1 MNKLLFCNIKKS
13 VILNIVGGIMKKGF
27 TLIELL
33 AVIVI
38 LAIIALISTPLV
50 FRYIN
55 NSRLRSFEISIH
67 NVDSAVDYY
76 MVTKKLKE
84 ETIGNPE
91 IIDVKDLSLDDKNSL
106 SGSVTIYD
114 TDGEYSISYNNVTDG
129 NYVIKG
135 DNKNKEIISINSISQ
150 PILLANNDKIII
162 DSYKY
167 CIYGLA
173 DVSNFETLFKVIGGD
188 IEFVKSSQG
197 FYGTGAKVNVKKDGQ
212 IVETYSVVIFGDM
225 NGDSVTDGFD
235 AAIMDLALNNHTQLT
250 ASQQLAADVNR
261 NGKLDKEDYDL
272 VTKISVGLCSV
283 DQHTGKNNC

>member
-1 MNKLLFCNIKKS
+1 
-13 VILNIVGGIMKKGF
+13 MKKGF

-38 LAIIALISTPLV
+38 LSIIALIATPLV
-50 FRYIN
+50 LKYIN

-76 MVTKKLKE
+76 VVTKKLKE
-84 ETIGNPE
+84 DTIGNPE
-91 IIDVKDLSLDDKNSL
+91 IINVKDLRLDDKNSL

-114 TDGEYSISYNNVTDG
+114 ADGEYSVSYNNVTDG

-135 DNKNKEIISINSISQ
+135 DSKNKKIINVDSISQ

-162 DSYKY
+162 DSYKH
-167 CIYGLA
+167 CIYGLD

-188 IEFVKSSQG
+188 IEFAKSGQG
-197 FYGTGAKVNVKKDGQ
+197 FYGTGATVNVKKDGQ
-212 IVETYSVVIFGDM
+212 IVETYSVVIFGDV
-225 NGDSVTDGFD
+225 NGDSVPDAFD
-235 AAIMDLALNNHTQLT
+235 AAMIDLALNNFKLLDEYQL
-250 ASQQLAADVNR
+250 LAADINR
-261 NGKLDKEDYDL
+261 NGKLDEEDCDL
-272 VTKISVGLCSV
+272 VAKISVGLCSI